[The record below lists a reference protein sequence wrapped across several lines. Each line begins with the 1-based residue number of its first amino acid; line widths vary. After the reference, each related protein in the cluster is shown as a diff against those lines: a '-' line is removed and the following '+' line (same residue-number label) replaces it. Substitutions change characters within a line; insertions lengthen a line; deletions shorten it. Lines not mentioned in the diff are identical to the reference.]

1 MCAYVSTIIAS
12 TTSYVSLYV
21 LCVRTYVFLA
31 SIPIMCVCPVCALAA
46 VVLAGTAGSGKSV
59 CIDTVVA
66 VVNSLKHHCGEAAPV
81 QVKLQRLYPV
91 VFEDLS
97 ALFGQVT
104 SEGDWKDGVFSA
116 LLRKALQVG
125 NHHTVRIKFVQL
137 DEGRNCEHNLNKK

>member
-1 MCAYVSTIIAS
+1 
-12 TTSYVSLYV
+12 
-21 LCVRTYVFLA
+21 
-31 SIPIMCVCPVCALAA
+31 MCVCPVCALAA

-66 VVNSLKHHCGEAAPV
+66 VVNSLKHHRGEAAPA